1 MPCQS
6 TQIKDTPTQPS
17 AMINNT
23 LHTFLSPPSPSEWDV
38 VLTAALLRIQ
48 DLWNVTLLQSEW
60 FPVILQHAG
69 TGPVTYVTC
78 HSTWNLKLPP
88 CPIPSCTK
96 HFTEAHKVYT
106 LPLSSPA
113 RLQFRHESYNMKRMW
128 YAIITQSQGYD
139 YNNDKQ

>member
-88 CPIPSCTK
+88 CPIPTCTK

-106 LPLSSPA
+106 LPVITGQTTVPPRVLQHEKNVICHNYTVS
-113 RLQFRHESYNMKRMW
+113 RLW
-128 YAIITQSQGYD
+128 L
-139 YNNDKQ
+139 